1 MRAKALTLFKD
12 LKEGVVRKKGDAFN
26 VSEERFREINSTRY
40 GKLIEEAEE
49 EVEELTVKQLK
60 EALDEKGIE
69 YGSKARKTELIELL
83 K

>member
-1 MRAKALTLFKD
+1 MKVRAVKLFKD
-12 LKEGVVRKKGDAFN
+12 KREGVVRKKGDAFN
-26 VSEERFREINSTRY
+26 VSEERFKEINSTRY
-40 GKLIEEAEE
+40 GKLIEEVV

-60 EALDEKGIE
+60 KALDEKGIE

>member
-12 LKEGVVRKKGDAFN
+12 LKEGVVRKKGDVFD
-26 VSEERFREINSTRY
+26 VSEERFKEINSTGY
-40 GKLIEEAEE
+40 GKLIEEVE

>member
-1 MRAKALTLFKD
+1 MRAKALTLFND

-26 VSEERFREINSTRY
+26 VSEERFKEINSTGY
-40 GKLIEEAEE
+40 GKLIEEAE